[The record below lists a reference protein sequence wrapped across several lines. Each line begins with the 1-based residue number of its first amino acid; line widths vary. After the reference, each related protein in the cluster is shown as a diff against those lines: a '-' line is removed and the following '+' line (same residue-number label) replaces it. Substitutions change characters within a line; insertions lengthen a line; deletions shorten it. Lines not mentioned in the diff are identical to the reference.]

1 MTPEQEAGLRRWYDI
16 FKNNC
21 ELVEIRL
28 IDPATNKTYSGY
40 FKDINTLTDPQF
52 KWEKVQQLYFK
63 NWLQKTAEY
72 SRNALTIA

>member
-1 MTPEQEAGLRRWYDI
+1 MP
-16 FKNNC
+16 KN
-21 ELVEIRL
+21 
-28 IDPATNKTYSGY
+28 Y

-72 SRNALTIA
+72 SQNALTIA